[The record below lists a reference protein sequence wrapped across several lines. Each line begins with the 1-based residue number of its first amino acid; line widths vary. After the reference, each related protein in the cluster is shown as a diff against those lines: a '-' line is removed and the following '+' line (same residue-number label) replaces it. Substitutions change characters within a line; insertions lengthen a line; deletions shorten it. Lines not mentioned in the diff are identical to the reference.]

1 MKPVHTGSRPV
12 AKNGNGGITGP
23 GENSIQQPVFVGAEG
38 SQNVIDNITP
48 ASRTPDADAQAGKR
62 SAAQGIHD

>member
-12 AKNGNGGITGP
+12 AKNGDGGITGP
-23 GENSIQQPVFVGAEG
+23 VENSVEHRYFGGVEG
-38 SQNVIDNITP
+38 SQYVTDHITS

-62 SAAQGIHD
+62 SAAHGIHD